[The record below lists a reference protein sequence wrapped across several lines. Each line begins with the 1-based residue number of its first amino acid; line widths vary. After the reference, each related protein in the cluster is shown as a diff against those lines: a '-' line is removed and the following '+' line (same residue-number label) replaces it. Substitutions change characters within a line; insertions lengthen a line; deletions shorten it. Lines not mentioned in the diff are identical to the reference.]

1 MAPPLTAGDAINVY
15 LTNDVLFHP
24 AAIHHPQLITL
35 LAPLATLLHWPQ
47 SIKTILP

>member
-24 AAIHHPQLITL
+24 AAIHHPQLIT
-35 LAPLATLLHWPQ
+35 PTPTPTLLHWPQ
-47 SIKTILP
+47 SIKTILT